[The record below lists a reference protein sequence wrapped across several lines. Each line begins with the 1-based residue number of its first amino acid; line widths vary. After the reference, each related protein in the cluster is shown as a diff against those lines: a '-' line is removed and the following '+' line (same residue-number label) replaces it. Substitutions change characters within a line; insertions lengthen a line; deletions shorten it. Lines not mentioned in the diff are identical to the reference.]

1 MTTKNKV
8 SLLQLND
15 NSIQS
20 NTNSIQSNTH
30 LVFSNQDYR
39 KIFASNVP
47 SSRFEY
53 IENKGVAIK
62 GRVNGAIL
70 ETKVPIHENKKYHL
84 ICEVELLEDDGS
96 GSTIFIGHDTLDKN
110 FKSLRT
116 DTAVTFNYSL
126 ADKIHLSDDEPNRTF
141 ETVVSGFNSTD
152 DGNNYKFDPSG
163 SYFNIVFYT
172 RDEETDISSVK
183 LLIKRLEI
191 KEFSSIIE
199 RDNGNVGI
207 GTTSPSSK
215 LEVDGDFYIKANT
228 SDWSTPQKGIYIRF
242 SEWESQ
248 DEEYIQDE
256 AYIQSIDRSG
266 DEFNYYPLIIE
277 SSKTVF
283 SNGNVGIGTSAPDK
297 KLSVNGDVSITGSLT
312 AGTFQFGTIGD
323 DGGSALFHSYGQY
336 GVVTGIAIEL
346 TEFDDNVGIVFRQE
360 RDVADNSHMNTIRSK
375 YGNMEF
381 LVGQYGESRTSA
393 HTTMEVA
400 LQIQKDKDIYIP
412 GNVGIGT
419 TSPSAKLHIVD
430 SGQCGLIIDADSD
443 NSNENDTVFLWLRQD
458 GTNSSAKISLDNT
471 AYNGMVIDARRIHYK
486 VGLNR
491 EYDIFFDDFGKLGI
505 GTTSPSAKL
514 DVAGTVEATEFDNPS
529 DKRIKTNI
537 TDLEDNECLNL
548 VRQLKPVKYQYIDKE
563 ERGDHTVYG
572 FIAQDIR
579 EVLPYATKT
588 IKEFV
593 PDYYEN
599 VKSVQ
604 YDLSTISFDIS
615 ENYDISQNQKIKSDT
630 KTMKKQ
636 VKHTFILK

>member
-199 RDNGNVGI
+199 RDNGNVGVGI
-207 GTTSPSSK
+207 INPNTKLDISGALNATTIYENETLLTDKYASK
-215 LEVDGDFYIKANT
+215 EQVTINTQDISDNRKDISDNRQYILKNIQDISDNREDISDNRQYILKNIQDISDNRQNISANT
-228 SDWSTPQKGIYIRF
+228 
-242 SEWESQ
+242 
-248 DEEYIQDE
+248 
-256 AYIQSIDRSG
+256 QSILANTNKISD
-266 DEFNYYPLIIE
+266 N
-277 SSKTVF
+277 T
-283 SNGNVGIGTSAPDK
+283 T
-297 KLSVNGDVSITGSLT
+297 
-312 AGTFQFGTIGD
+312 
-323 DGGSALFHSYGQY
+323 
-336 GVVTGIAIEL
+336 AIE
-346 TEFDDNVGIVFRQE
+346 
-360 RDVADNSHMNTIRSK
+360 
-375 YGNMEF
+375 
-381 LVGQYGESRTSA
+381 
-393 HTTMEVA
+393 
-400 LQIQKDKDIYIP
+400 
-412 GNVGIGT
+412 
-419 TSPSAKLHIVD
+419 
-430 SGQCGLIIDADSD
+430 
-443 NSNENDTVFLWLRQD
+443 
-458 GTNSSAKISLDNT
+458 TNSSNITENTNKISDNT
-471 AYNGMVIDARRIHYK
+471 TAHY
-486 VGLNR
+486 
-491 EYDIFFDDFGKLGI
+491 
-505 GTTSPSAKL
+505 
-514 DVAGTVEATEFDNPS
+514 
-529 DKRIKTNI
+529 IK
-537 TDLEDNECLNL
+537 
-548 VRQLKPVKYQYIDKE
+548 
-563 ERGDHTVYG
+563 
-572 FIAQDIR
+572 
-579 EVLPYATKT
+579 
-588 IKEFV
+588 
-593 PDYYEN
+593 
-599 VKSVQ
+599 
-604 YDLSTISFDIS
+604 
-615 ENYDISQNQKIKSDT
+615 
-630 KTMKKQ
+630 
-636 VKHTFILK
+636 